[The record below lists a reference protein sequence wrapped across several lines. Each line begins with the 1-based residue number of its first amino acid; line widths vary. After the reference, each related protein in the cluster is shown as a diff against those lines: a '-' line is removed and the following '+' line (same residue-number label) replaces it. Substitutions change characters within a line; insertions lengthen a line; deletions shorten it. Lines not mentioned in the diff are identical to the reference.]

1 MSIFDSE
8 PTRSDRDRSAKLTW
22 ELGPTVSFHGE
33 PCTAVAQL
41 FVYHDRDRKRF
52 VATVQRIDI
61 SPIGSEMFTIGK
73 NTAVN
78 LASTP
83 CARFS
88 AKAFDA
94 AVRAALS
101 ALRVRA
107 DEPEVQAVANPA
119 SPA

>member
-1 MSIFDSE
+1 MSIFYSE
-8 PTRSDRDRSAKLTW
+8 PVRRDRDRSAKLTW
-22 ELGPTVSFHGE
+22 DLGPTTSFHGE
-33 PCTAVAQL
+33 ACTGVAQL

-61 SPIGSEMFTIGK
+61 SPIGGEMFTIGK

-78 LASTP
+78 LPSAP

-94 AVRAALS
+94 AVDAALA
-101 ALRVRA
+101 ALRLRA
-107 DEPEVQAVANPA
+107 DEAEVQAVADPA